1 MAKLQRPQGFM
12 DAAAGN
18 GFIMVADAPTV
29 AVYVQDLMT
38 MLPRVPPFGHTSAE
52 RAAMGR
58 LKAAADDPARWLS
71 APPEGHVSLRQLI
84 VSARRM
90 IKAESLGRNPE
101 YERGIAELITDA
113 AGLGKECYQ
122 EIRRVIGL
130 EVDSA

>member
-1 MAKLQRPQGFM
+1 
-12 DAAAGN
+12 
-18 GFIMVADAPTV
+18 MVADAPTV

-38 MLPRVPPFGHTSAE
+38 MLPRVPPFGHTSTE
-52 RAAMGR
+52 RAAMTR

-71 APPEGHVSLRQLI
+71 APPGGHVSLRQLI
-84 VSARRM
+84 VSARRL
-90 IKAESLGRNPE
+90 IKVESLGRNPE

-113 AGLGKECYQ
+113 AGLGKECYP

>member
-1 MAKLQRPQGFM
+1 M

-18 GFIMVADAPTV
+18 GVIMAADAPTV
-29 AVYVQDLMT
+29 TVYVQDLMA

-52 RAAMGR
+52 RAAMAR

-71 APPEGHVSLRQLI
+71 APPEDHVSLRQLI
-84 VSARRM
+84 ASARQLV
-90 IKAESLGRNPE
+90 KAESLGRNPE